1 MEERVLA
8 LVGKHTRTATE
19 ASVDPEVTPP
29 NLVAIVILSR
39 GKCGLTKGVTLYLVA
54 MAVADL
60 LVIIFYFILGHLNTF
75 YLHIVFLIYSPGCK
89 ITEVI
94 GYVAID
100 SSVWLNIAFTFDRMV
115 AICCQKLKTKYCT
128 EKSAAIVIT
137 TVSLLSLL
145 INIPWYFKYVP
156 NGCNLTY
163 EYLSSPVWKAYDWG
177 DRVLTPLLPFV
188 LILLLNT
195 VTVRHI
201 LLASAVRRKL
211 RAQRNGEEQHDPEMK
226 NRRRSIILL
235 FTISGS
241 FILLWTTNVVVL
253 AIRQITGMY
262 DFWSTPFFVA
272 DLMGTMLQLLSS
284 CTNTFIYAVTQSK
297 FREEMRNTLK
307 YPFTAILNFIK

>member
-1 MEERVLA
+1 
-8 LVGKHTRTATE
+8 
-19 ASVDPEVTPP
+19 
-29 NLVAIVILSR
+29 
-39 GKCGLTKGVTLYLVA
+39 

-60 LVIIFYFILGHLNTF
+60 LVIIIHVILGKLNTF
-75 YLHIVFLIYSPGCK
+75 YLHIVFFYYPPGCN
-89 ITEVI
+89 IRDVI
-94 GYVAID
+94 RYTTRD
-100 SSVWLNIAFTFDRMV
+100 SSVWLTIAFTFDRMV
-115 AICCQKLKTKYCT
+115 AICCPKLKTKYCT

-145 INIPWYFKYVP
+145 INIPWYFKYELYWCKVS
-156 NGCNLTY
+156 Y
-163 EYLSSPVWKAYDWG
+163 EYVTSPVWQTYDWG
-177 DRVLTPLLPFV
+177 VRVLTPLLPFV

-253 AIRQITGMY
+253 MVQRITVMHDFLTTPLLVAII
-262 DFWSTPFFVA
+262 
-272 DLMGTMLQLLSS
+272 MGTMLQLLSS

-297 FREEMRNTLK
+297 FREEVMNTVK